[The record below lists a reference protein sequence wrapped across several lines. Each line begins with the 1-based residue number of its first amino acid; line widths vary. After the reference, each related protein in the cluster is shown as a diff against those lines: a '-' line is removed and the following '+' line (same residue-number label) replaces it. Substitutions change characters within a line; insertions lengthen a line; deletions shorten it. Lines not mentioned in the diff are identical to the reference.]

1 MARNPQ
7 KLLNGTGYT
16 IHQGPDG
23 FYLDIDTADVEV
35 TDHPF
40 KVKLKGLK
48 YTVVPGTVNNIGAK
62 LNGTTLETVPA
73 PEGTIS
79 ATCYV
84 YLECQ
89 HNASEAFPKKVDVK
103 TGTTVP
109 ASDEEFM
116 YVTLAAI
123 DVTSGK
129 AKKTAQYIETSLSAE
144 YFKCGD
150 EDPEYFTSR
159 T

>member
-1 MARNPQ
+1 MKRLVP
-7 KLLNGTGYT
+7 GIGYDLYET
-16 IHQGPDG
+16 AESVS
-23 FYLDIDTADVEV
+23 LVIDTGDKAEAA
-35 TDHPF
+35 DHPF

-62 LNGTTLETVPA
+62 IGGTTLETVPA

-89 HNASEAFPKKVDVK
+89 HNAGAAFPVKVDVK

-109 ASDEEFM
+109 ASSEEFM
-116 YVTLAAI
+116 YVSLAYI
-123 DVTSGK
+123 EVTSGK
-129 AKKTAQYIETSLSAE
+129 AKKVAQYVETSLSAE
-144 YFKCGD
+144 YFKCGTA
-150 EDPEYFTSR
+150 DPEYFTAR